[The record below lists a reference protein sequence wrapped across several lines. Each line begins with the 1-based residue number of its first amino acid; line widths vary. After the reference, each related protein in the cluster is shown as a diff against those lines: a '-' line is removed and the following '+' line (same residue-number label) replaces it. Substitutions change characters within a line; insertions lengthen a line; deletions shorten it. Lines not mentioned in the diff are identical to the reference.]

1 MTSSEQTPAEI
12 RASLDHPVIDAD
24 GHIVEYWPEL
34 DRYMKAEGIEDGIAA
49 FMQTANFDG
58 SAPWQRVPPKERAS
72 RRAFRSPWWGFPND
86 ARDLATA
93 SAPRL
98 LHSRLDELGIDLA
111 ICYPS
116 VGLNFPSQRDE
127 HIRRKGARAYNAYV
141 KDQFEGLEDRLLPVA
156 VIPTNDPDE
165 AIEEIDHAT
174 EELGFRAV
182 VLGSFAARR
191 FEDGDEHAFWID
203 SLGLDSLYDYD
214 PMWQRLVDKGLLA
227 SFHSG
232 SMGWS
237 GRRSTTNFSYNHMG
251 NFAGANEAC
260 AKSLFFGGVL
270 HRFPGLRAAF
280 LEGGVAWAVQ
290 MLVGF
295 VEHWHKRGPSGLED
309 LDPKRL
315 DGALFD
321 ELVAKHKGPLTP
333 VEGWGTMLGK
343 VTDTS
348 EVVNDFEL
356 AGIGSTKDN
365 CRQVTQQCCFG
376 CEADDPLAGLGY
388 DTNRIPGEEPIL
400 PIFSSDIGH
409 WDVAHMHEVLPEAH
423 EHIEHGWMDETRF
436 RGFMCDNAVR
446 MYGEANP
453 RFFEG
458 TIVERYA
465 ARQLASRAD
474 TTHSPTS

>member
-1 MTSSEQTPAEI
+1 MTSADRTPAEI

-34 DRYMKAEGIEDGIAA
+34 DRYMKAEGIEAGIAA

-58 SAPWQRVPPKERAS
+58 SPPWQRVLPEDRERK
-72 RRAFRSPWWGFPND
+72 RAFRSPWWGFPND

-98 LHSRLDELGIDLA
+98 LHERLDELGVDLA

-116 VGLNFPSQRDE
+116 VGLNFPAQRDE
-127 HIRRKGARAYNAYV
+127 LVRRKGARAYNRYAR
-141 KDQFEGLEDRLLPVA
+141 DQFEGLEDRLLPVA
-156 VIPTNDPDE
+156 VIPTHDPDE
-165 AIEEIDHAT
+165 AIEEIDFAT
-174 EELGFRAV
+174 EELGMRAV

-191 FEDGDEHAFWID
+191 FEDGNENAFWID
-203 SLGLDSLYDYD
+203 GLGLDSLYDYD
-214 PMWQRLVDKGLLA
+214 PVWQRLVDRGLMA

-251 NFAGANEAC
+251 NFAGANEAT
-260 AKSLFFGGVL
+260 AKSLFFGGVFN
-270 HRFPGLRAAF
+270 RFPALRAAF

-295 VEHWHKRGPSGLED
+295 VEHWHKRGPEGLKD
-309 LDPKRL
+309 LDPKGF
-315 DGALFD
+315 DADLFD
-321 ELVAKHKGPLTP
+321 KLVSEYRGPLTP
-333 VEGWGTMLGK
+333 VDGWGKTFGK
-343 VTDTS
+343 VTDTT
-348 EVVNDFEL
+348 EVMNDFEL
-356 AGIGSTKDN
+356 AGIESTADI

-376 CEADDPLAGLGY
+376 CEADDPLAGLAY
-388 DTNRIPGEEPIL
+388 DTKRIPGDDPIL

-409 WDVAHMHEVLPEAH
+409 WDVAHMHEVLPEAY
-423 EHIEHGWMDETRF
+423 EHVDHGWMDAEQF

-453 RFFEG
+453 HFFEG
-458 TIVERYA
+458 TVVEDYA
-465 ARQLASRAD
+465 AKSLKR
-474 TTHSPTS
+474 